1 MVHVLSV
8 LPPLSEKNTKLVI
21 NLFYEF
27 IWNKKQD
34 KIKRLRLCCDYSDG
48 GLKLTHLPSFT
59 EAIHVSWIYRLFSN
73 QQADSSWKILF
84 HAWSGINCDVLKR
97 FSEKQVVEFANK
109 RFKANPFWYHAL
121 LSWSKTIQYSNCTN
135 YGKQCIWFNPEI
147 LINNSS
153 IFYMDWYQKG
163 IVYFAD
169 LLDANGNL
177 LSFTNFCE
185 KYQIRQSS
193 YLKYYGLASAIPH
206 HWKFRQ
212 NNSHNDDYVLVSR
225 KQVYVKILGKVLN
238 ANLKPQACLYKW
250 QRLFGEGLDFVYYF
264 KLPFIITQD
273 SKLRNFQ
280 YRLLNRITTTNK
292 FLKLRNVVDTDKC
305 TFCMIYVETLV
316 HLFYECNHVALPF
329 FGVMWRAPSMINVI
343 LL

>member
-1 MVHVLSV
+1 
-8 LPPLSEKNTKLVI
+8 
-21 NLFYEF
+21 
-27 IWNKKQD
+27 
-34 KIKRLRLCCDYSDG
+34 
-48 GLKLTHLPSFT
+48 
-59 EAIHVSWIYRLFSN
+59 
-73 QQADSSWKILF
+73 
-84 HAWSGINCDVLKR
+84 
-97 FSEKQVVEFANK
+97 
-109 RFKANPFWYHAL
+109 
-121 LSWSKTIQYSNCTN
+121 
-135 YGKQCIWFNPEI
+135 
-147 LINNSS
+147 
-153 IFYMDWYQKG
+153 MDWYQKG

-193 YLKYYGLASAIPH
+193 YLKYFGLASAIPH

-305 TFCMIYVETLV
+305 TFCMMYVETLV
-316 HLFYECNHVALPF
+316 HLFYECNHVALFWSDVESALYNKCNITVTLTPREIIFGLHTDSSYNLSVDIIQSLNYMIILAKKFIFSCRYKEVKPAFKNFCNYLEFQRKIDMYNVKVYNTNNLIMYWDILSF
-329 FGVMWRAPSMINVI
+329 FQ
-343 LL
+343 